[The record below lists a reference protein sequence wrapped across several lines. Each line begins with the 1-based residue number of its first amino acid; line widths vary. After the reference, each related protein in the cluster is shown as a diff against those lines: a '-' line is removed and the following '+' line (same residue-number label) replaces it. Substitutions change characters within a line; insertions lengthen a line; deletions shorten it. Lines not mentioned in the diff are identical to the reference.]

1 MNAGI
6 TDIMLERIVLKMLTK
21 EEYVDIIEFLDFFY
35 GDNLINTVELRKE
48 KSKELQKEDLE
59 NFKHKLDELL
69 QLINEH
75 FDNPP
80 LKWYELK
87 EGMWVWDSLYKFNMR
102 VVTICEK
109 QHYFYSMNHDGVGRL
124 FKFEE
129 NRFYRKQV
137 DEKSNE

>member
-1 MNAGI
+1 
-6 TDIMLERIVLKMLTK
+6 MLTK
-21 EEYVDIIEFLDFFY
+21 EEYIDIIEFLDFFY

-80 LKWYELK
+80 LEFLDIEEGDWIWNNASK
-87 EGMWVWDSLYKFNMR
+87 EYIKVLNRYIHQGKGML
-102 VVTICEK
+102 VVK
-109 QHYFYSMNHDGVGRL
+109 NHLRNHP
-124 FKFEE
+124 EE
-129 NRFYRKQV
+129 IRFVEGRFYRKQV
-137 DEKSNE
+137 QENEME